1 MPIYEYLCQ
10 KCGEFEV
17 TQKIKDKPLDVCP
30 TCGQGVKKLISNST
44 FKLMGTGWYLT
55 DYARK
60 GQNSEGAQPVNSQSK
75 SDGKADTSS
84 DTKSESKTDTK
95 KETSTEQKPA
105 NQKGSASTAS

>member
-17 TQKIKDKPLDVCP
+17 TQKIKDQPLDVCP

-44 FKLMGTGWYLT
+44 FKLVGTGWYLT

-60 GQNSEGAQPVNSQSK
+60 GQSSDGPAKTESK

-84 DTKSESKTDTK
+84 DTK

>member
-17 TQKIKDKPLDVCP
+17 TQKIKDQPLDVCP

-60 GQNSEGAQPVNSQSK
+60 GQSPEGAQPPNNTQSK
-75 SDGKADTSS
+75 SDGKADSGS
-84 DTKSESKTDTK
+84 DAKSDTK

-105 NQKGSASTAS
+105 NQKSSASTASNT

>member
-1 MPIYEYLCQ
+1 MPIYEYRCQ

-17 TQKIKDKPLDVCP
+17 TQKITAQPLDVCP
-30 TCGQGVKKLISNST
+30 TCGQEVKKLISNST
-44 FKLMGTGWYLT
+44 FKLVGTGWYLT

-60 GQNSEGAQPVNSQSK
+60 GQSPDGAQPDKTESK
-75 SDGKADTSS
+75 TDGKADTSS
-84 DTKSESKTDTK
+84 ETK